1 MKKSTNRRSDAYW
14 KIYRSFILV
23 LILPVLILPFIS
35 MKYDQNMFRSK
46 ILEQAEASLEQAFRE
61 MEQNL
66 EEFERISMQGSLF
79 SCMSRSNRS
88 RDYRASEVIRV
99 LSSYQVTHSILLECA
114 CYYEDMPEVI
124 YTNKG
129 TYSPQYYRKYKENG
143 EWHEL
148 PDYLR
153 EMEKSGWITPD
164 ESTWELYPNEIYLQY
179 VVQVPTEKSSWIF
192 TVLEEELARSLE
204 QENSYTVLYAGDG
217 RQLYPFSGIQ
227 DELAEDSGQFYKI
240 EAADADGAIRLVRY
254 VNIDSLFAE
263 ANRLRMVFLAGL
275 FFVMLLGGGMA
286 AAFSSRYNKP
296 IVELRKFCESKMDD
310 IPHTLNGIDASRFVV
325 RKIEEQMKELEERR
339 KRENLMLQLI
349 YGREYPEE
357 PLTEQMHSLGM
368 FRNADGYRV
377 ILMESESG
385 GALPFDVDINPECLS
400 VREDEIYTMR
410 YASGKMEIGMAG
422 VSEKSDMLLREK
434 LEEAVSEIEE
444 LTGQK
449 VVFFVGKK
457 YRELNRIYLSYREAL
472 AARKNSQEPAAQS
485 VVYYEERKAP
495 EAEKFVYPYL
505 ELDSLYDAI
514 VRADLEK
521 AELITDML
529 LDSLLRQS
537 GNLVVCSVLFGDILR
552 TYHHALEKLGI
563 RNAGLEELMDISNG
577 YSPGGGKEMADRILL
592 LRERVRAYLEMEKPD
607 LAEDSVAAKVI
618 AYINQNRNN
627 RDLNASMV
635 ADYFH
640 ISASNL
646 SHQIKA
652 ATGRNVSDY
661 IAERKMIYAQEL
673 LRETDRS
680 IQEIADMVGYS
691 QTASFIRK
699 FKKYFSMTPSEY
711 RSASRR
717 K

>member
-1 MKKSTNRRSDAYW
+1 M
-14 KIYRSFILV
+14 V
-23 LILPVLILPFIS
+23 
-35 MKYDQNMFRSK
+35 
-46 ILEQAEASLEQAFRE
+46 
-61 MEQNL
+61 
-66 EEFERISMQGSLF
+66 EEPER
-79 SCMSRSNRS
+79 
-88 RDYRASEVIRV
+88 
-99 LSSYQVTHSILLECA
+99 
-114 CYYEDMPEVI
+114 
-124 YTNKG
+124 
-129 TYSPQYYRKYKENG
+129 
-143 EWHEL
+143 
-148 PDYLR
+148 
-153 EMEKSGWITPD
+153 
-164 ESTWELYPNEIYLQY
+164 
-179 VVQVPTEKSSWIF
+179 
-192 TVLEEELARSLE
+192 
-204 QENSYTVLYAGDG
+204 
-217 RQLYPFSGIQ
+217 
-227 DELAEDSGQFYKI
+227 FYKI
-240 EAADADGAIRLVRY
+240 EVTSADNSMRLVRY
-254 VNIDSLFAE
+254 IDINSLFAE
-263 ANRLRMVFLAGL
+263 TNWMRTVFLTGL
-275 FFVMLLGGGMA
+275 LLVMLFGGGIA
-286 AAFSSRYNKP
+286 AFFSSRYNKP

-310 IPHTLNGIDASRFVV
+310 IPPALNGIDASRFVV

-339 KRENLMLQLI
+339 KRENLMMQLI

-368 FRNADGYRV
+368 FRNTDGYRV
-377 ILMESESG
+377 ILMEPESG
-385 GALPFDVDINPECLS
+385 GDLPFDVDINPECLC
-400 VREDEIYTMR
+400 VREEEIYMMR

-434 LEEAVSEIEE
+434 LEEAISEIEE

-472 AARKNSQEPAAQS
+472 AARKNSREIVGQS

-607 LAEDSVAAKVI
+607 LPEDSVAAKVI
-618 AYINQNRNN
+618 AYIDQNRNN

-673 LRETDRS
+673 LRETDCS
-680 IQEIADMVGYS
+680 VQEIADMVGYS

-699 FKKYFSMTPSEY
+699 IKKYFSMTPSEY